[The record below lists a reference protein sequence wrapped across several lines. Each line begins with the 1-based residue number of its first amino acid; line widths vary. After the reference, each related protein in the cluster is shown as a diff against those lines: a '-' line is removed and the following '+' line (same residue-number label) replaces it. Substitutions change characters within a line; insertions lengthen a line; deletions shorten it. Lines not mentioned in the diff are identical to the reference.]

1 MSNHAFARRAGGG
14 TVPRMQARPLGAT
27 GLTVSELGLGAG
39 PLGDSNL
46 DDAAAEHLVREA
58 VELGITLIDT
68 APSYGR
74 SEVRIGAALRG
85 LRSRVVLSTK
95 LGYGVPGIPDWT
107 GPCITAGIDAALARL
122 DTTWLDLAHLH
133 SCPRD
138 VLERGDV
145 IDALEAAVRAGKV
158 RVPAYS
164 GDGDALAWAIDSG
177 RFGVVQCSVSL
188 ADQRALDAAVPRAAE
203 RGIGVLAKR
212 ALANAAWRD
221 ATRPAAPDR
230 AAYWDRLRT
239 MQQPPPGADP
249 TDLALR
255 FALAQPVS
263 SLLVGTTDLAHLRAA
278 IASASRGPLDAAAL
292 HEARDAFRRHDR
304 GWDGII

>member
-1 MSNHAFARRAGGG
+1 
-14 TVPRMQARPLGAT
+14 MQARPLGAT

-39 PLGDSNL
+39 PLGGPHL
-46 DDAAAEHLVREA
+46 DDAAAERLLRGA
-58 VELGITLIDT
+58 VDLGITLIDT

-95 LGYGVPGIPDWT
+95 LGYGVPGIADWT
-107 GPCITAGIDAALARL
+107 GPCITAGVDAALARL
-122 DTTWLDLAHLH
+122 DTGWIDIAHLH

-145 IDALEAAVRAGKV
+145 IEALEAAVRAGNV

-164 GDGDALAWAIDSG
+164 GDGDALAWAIESG

-188 ADQRALDAAVPRAAE
+188 ADQRALDAAIPRATT

-212 ALANAAWRD
+212 VLANAAWRD
-221 ATRPAAPDR
+221 ELRPTAPDR
-230 AAYWDRLRT
+230 AAYWDRLRA
-239 MQQPPPGADP
+239 MQQPPPGVDPADH
-249 TDLALR
+249 ALR
-255 FALAQPVS
+255 FVLAQPVG
-263 SLLVGTTDLAHLRAA
+263 SLLMGTTDLAHLRAA
-278 IASASRGPLDAAAL
+278 IAAAARGPLETAPL

-304 GWDGII
+304 GWDGVV